1 MLADKITAFHK
12 NHIRCILGTL
22 LRSISNAPRVLLRRA
37 YDWTI
42 KWAETPQSLLGLFLI
57 ALAESSFFPIPPD
70 VLLIAIVAARQ
81 KVWLKAAGI
90 CAAGSLVGAAL
101 GYAIGAGFMSTIGQK
116 IISFYNAE
124 LHWDE
129 FLVLADIWG
138 VWFLAAASFTPIPF
152 KVATIASGSIGMP
165 FGTFLLVSLLGR
177 ASRFFLVASALRFF
191 GARIRQTIEANFD
204 AASLIFFAFLIGGF
218 LVLRLF

>member
-1 MLADKITAFHK
+1 MLAGKITAFHK

-57 ALAESSFFPIPPD
+57 ALVESSFFPIPPD

-81 KVWLKAAGI
+81 KVWLKAAG
-90 CAAGSLVGAAL
+90 L
-101 GYAIGAGFMSTIGQK
+101 GYAIGAGFMSTIGQE

-129 FLVLADIWG
+129 FLALADIWG

-191 GARIRQTIEANFD
+191 GARIRRTIEENFD